1 MKSKTTL
8 FLLTVLIT
16 SFCFSQNKKRDL
28 FVSLQAA
35 PFISGENSNDIGVI
49 GTVSFEVLVA
59 NNISI
64 TTGFFTSNNTL
75 FKNENGTTI
84 HSYGILPSVQYYIIN
99 KSKFNIFGTLGY
111 GFGFE
116 DLTRSNI
123 ENSALTIFNIGVG
136 GNYEVANNLYLKLTI
151 PYISAKNIT
160 INENAL
166 EGVAPFLGINYKL

>member
-1 MKSKTTL
+1 MKFNKPLL
-8 FLLTVLIT
+8 FLTILIT
-16 SFCFSQNKKRDL
+16 SLCFSQNQKKDI

-35 PFISGENSNDIGVI
+35 PFISGGNSNDIGVI
-49 GTVSFEVLVA
+49 GITGFEVFMT
-59 NNISI
+59 NSISVS
-64 TTGFFTSNNTL
+64 TSFFTSNNTL

-136 GNYEVANNLYLKLTI
+136 GNYKISSNLYLKLTL
-151 PYISAKNIT
+151 PYFYAKNIT
-160 INENAL
+160 INKKAL
-166 EGVAPFLGINYKL
+166 EGITPFFGVNYKL